1 MTLILHLNRNILV
14 SRYRLTSVFNS
25 IECCPTSISDDD
37 SISSEDLKKHDN
49 LAAIS
54 SVALFFSVLFIFS
67 VFET

>member
-1 MTLILHLNRNILV
+1 MTLILHLNMNILV
-14 SRYRLTSVFNS
+14 CRSRLTSVFNS
-25 IECCPTSISDDD
+25 IECCLTSISDDD
-37 SISSEDLKKHDN
+37 NISNEDLKKHDN